1 MCMLTVV
8 DPKDDIETVV
18 VSNVST
24 RDTISPPDVIAFADK
39 KIPSSMQVAIADSGA
54 MQIFI
59 MDGTPVKNKLINE
72 NKNEQQ

>member
-8 DPKDDIETVV
+8 DPEDDIETVV

-54 MQIFI
+54 MQ
-59 MDGTPVKNKLINE
+59 
-72 NKNEQQ
+72 